1 MLREVQGRSNDFLIA
16 TDGTAM
22 PCKAFTFLL
31 REIPGIDSF
40 KVIQESVAQTRI
52 VLVTSAA
59 YDPGFEQGLV
69 DGFRRRLGGEVRVD
83 IEYAA
88 ALSVEKSGKFRY
100 VLSKV
105 DRDALGGLPRRAK
118 PAQTE
123 SSALPPVLSA

>member
-1 MLREVQGRSNDFLIA
+1 
-16 TDGTAM
+16 M